1 MEDKNPQSSQQYW
14 DPTHTNAAEADQE
27 REVRA
32 MRQKTKLRHRLIGGG
47 VILSTLLITL
57 PMLFSEPS
65 VQTNQQAKTK
75 VPGIPSEPFGRLEF
89 SVNSADTSRQPVAQ
103 VPLKDFSQPN
113 IVDEGKTPVLTE
125 PAEPVQKPL
134 AEKKVQETPLLKT
147 NDSHYFI
154 QILATSSEP
163 GAMREM
169 ARYQAAG
176 MPVYSVKVQKKSATI
191 WRVRLGPFAT
201 KLDADKISHLL
212 DSQKIQ
218 HMPVQL
224 EKGTGVKVQKISS
237 EPTLKKTVTNQVETQ
252 KKQETQTTSKPAAR
266 QTVTKTDG
274 KPAVSATKPVENKK
288 ISQQKAEK
296 KVATTQANKQ
306 SGQVKQHT
314 VKEQVKNKANI
325 PSDPL
330 ADALK
335 SVRQTDFIAEQ
346 IAKERAAQQRK

>member
-14 DPTHTNAAEADQE
+14 DPTQANAAEADQE

-65 VQTNQQAKTK
+65 VQTSQQAKTK
-75 VPGIPSEPFGRLEF
+75 VPSIPSEPFGRLEF

-113 IVDEGKTPVLTE
+113 IVDEGKRPVLTE
-125 PAEPVQKPL
+125 PEEPVQKSS
-134 AEKKVQETPLLKT
+134 AEKKVQEAPLLKT

-176 MPVYSVKVQKKSATI
+176 MPVYSVKVQKNLPLFGEYAWGLLLLNS
-191 WRVRLGPFAT
+191 
-201 KLDADKISHLL
+201 KLTRFRI
-212 DSQKIQ
+212 
-218 HMPVQL
+218 
-224 EKGTGVKVQKISS
+224 
-237 EPTLKKTVTNQVETQ
+237 
-252 KKQETQTTSKPAAR
+252 
-266 QTVTKTDG
+266 
-274 KPAVSATKPVENKK
+274 
-288 ISQQKAEK
+288 
-296 KVATTQANKQ
+296 
-306 SGQVKQHT
+306 
-314 VKEQVKNKANI
+314 
-325 PSDPL
+325 
-330 ADALK
+330 
-335 SVRQTDFIAEQ
+335 F
-346 IAKERAAQQRK
+346 